1 MLTKEER
8 INIAKKFADKVIE
21 KYGDFV
27 KSIILAG
34 SVVREEFRPVSDIDV
49 VLIIDDTQDDFSR
62 EMLSKFDEDLGRIAD
77 SISEAKIKIKNP
89 ITGEESVRNL
99 LSLFPTFTLTEFWD
113 YARMGHPIL
122 YNLIRESIALYDS
135 GVFKPIQRLWM
146 MGKIPTTREAIENYI
161 EEVPKK
167 INRAKT
173 LKLLILAEDC
183 YYAML
188 NSAQSILMFMV
199 LEPPVPSKI
208 YDEVKKYFVEPGILE
223 SEYAEWLKEIVEIRK
238 KIEHKEIL
246 EVKGE
251 FVDLWIERAEKFVNK
266 MFYLLNAL
274 EIKKMGDIAINTSYV
289 MYKGIIQT
297 LLLLNIPIDEK
308 LKEVTKINSL
318 DKFLEFR
325 RQIDESTIEQLK
337 ENLRKNLIEP
347 GYVDPVFLKVWDR
360 VEQLR
365 TLVENKKVEKL
376 KINEIYEMREAVR
389 LFIGQLFRALKKLGV
404 DTGNSMEDK

>member
-8 INIAKKFADKVIE
+8 INIAKKFADKVVE
-21 KYGDFV
+21 KYGDFI
-27 KSIILAG
+27 KSIILVG
-34 SVVREEFRPVSDIDV
+34 SVVREEFRPASDIDV
-49 VLIIDDTQDDFSR
+49 FLIIDDTQDDFSR
-62 EMLSKFDEDLGRIAD
+62 EMMSKFDEDLGRIAD

-89 ITGEESVRNL
+89 ISGEESVRNF

-122 YNLIRESIALYDS
+122 YNLIREGIVLYDA

-161 EEVPKK
+161 EEAPKK

-173 LKLLILAEDC
+173 VKLLIIAEDC

-188 NSAQSILMFMV
+188 NSAQSVLMFMN

-208 YDEVKKYFVEPGILE
+208 YDEMKKYFVDPGMLE
-223 SEYAEWLKEIVEIRK
+223 LEYAEWLKEIIELRK

-251 FVDLWIERAEKFVNK
+251 LVDLWIGRAEKFVNK
-266 MFYLLNAL
+266 MFSLLNAL
-274 EIKKMGDIAINTSYV
+274 EIKKMVDITINTNYV

-297 LLLLNIPIDEK
+297 LLLLHVPIDEK

-325 RQIDESTIEQLK
+325 KQIDESTIEQLK
-337 ENLRKNLIEP
+337 EKLRKNLIEP

-365 TLVENKKVEKL
+365 TLVENKKFEKL

-389 LFIGQLFRALKKLGV
+389 LFIGQLFRALKKLGI
-404 DTGNSMEDK
+404 DTENPRV